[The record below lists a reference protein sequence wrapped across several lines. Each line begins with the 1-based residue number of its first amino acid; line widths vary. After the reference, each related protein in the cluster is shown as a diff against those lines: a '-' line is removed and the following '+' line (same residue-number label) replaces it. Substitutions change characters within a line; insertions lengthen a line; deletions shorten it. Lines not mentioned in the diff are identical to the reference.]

1 MLHVPYQS
9 FNELA
14 DEFAQYLDN
23 LRKTENDEGVKQEIQ
38 PLLEKDDKIEVLKK
52 LVTSSSIINQAP
64 EKGLCCFSFISLERA
79 WV

>member
-1 MLHVPYQS
+1 MAGPTSTMLHVPFQS

-23 LRKTENDEGVKQEIQ
+23 LKKVEEDEGLKKEIQ
-38 PLLEKDDKIEVLKK
+38 PLLDKDEKIEVLKK

-64 EKGLCCFSFISLERA
+64 EKGLCGYIC
-79 WV
+79 